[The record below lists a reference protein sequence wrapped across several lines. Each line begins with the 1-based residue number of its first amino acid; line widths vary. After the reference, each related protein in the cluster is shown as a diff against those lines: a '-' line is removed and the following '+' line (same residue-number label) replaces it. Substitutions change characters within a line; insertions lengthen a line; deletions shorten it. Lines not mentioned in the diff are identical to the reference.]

1 MAHSNADAKGRRYG
15 PYPPMARWPRLYH
28 EILAPLFARRLY
40 WQRFEDQPRIA
51 LVVLSSAAA
60 TVWPVKLS
68 KQGLT
73 ERGRSKAVSG
83 RGTPPQSRGFRRAA
97 RSRGSRCL

>member
-1 MAHSNADAKGRRYG
+1 MAHSNADRKDPSGG

-40 WQRFEDQPRIA
+40 WQRFEDRPRIT

-60 TVWPVKLS
+60 KVWL
-68 KQGLT
+68 
-73 ERGRSKAVSG
+73 
-83 RGTPPQSRGFRRAA
+83 
-97 RSRGSRCL
+97 